1 MPGTP
6 HRRHTAFQLWV
17 LNTLFFS
24 CCDRASCCNSCA
36 SYKVLRD
43 QANGPFTPG
52 EVVMDIF
59 RLVSSLL
66 LSSLRLESGMPPS
79 PANPESI
86 NSFFGSM
93 LSQEQNLLLIVVL
106 LLQECL
112 EKQPVAKVDNCIA
125 S

>member
-1 MPGTP
+1 M
-6 HRRHTAFQLWV
+6 
-17 LNTLFFS
+17 
-24 CCDRASCCNSCA
+24 
-36 SYKVLRD
+36 LRD

-66 LSSLRLESGMPPS
+66 LSSLRLKSGMPPS
-79 PANPESI
+79 PVNPESI
-86 NSFFGSM
+86 NSLFGSM
-93 LSQEQNLLLIVVL
+93 LSLEQNLLLIVVL

-112 EKQPVAKVDNCIA
+112 EKQPVAKADNCIA